1 MKQIRYIIIATLF
14 LVISGCNK
22 SEQPQTNDTEQQRT
36 ESTTPEEN
44 AKPTEDNN
52 QETQA
57 SDQPKTENADNALPQ
72 NDGLEENP
80 ALDETT
86 DTFPEIKTTVTHV
99 EKPWGSIQR
108 TTLHWYDDIEVF
120 HEIPVFKEDSPAI
133 KKINDVM
140 MNVNQNFFTRS
151 NLSGAWEYES
161 EHHKHADAAND
172 QYTFTY
178 NAEVTEY
185 SEKYI
190 SITLNMQWYMG
201 GVNDY
206 GSKNYTFDRSTG
218 DPIQLKDFYKKSDDE
233 IKKMVIDA
241 VKSDVDDP
249 TLIEWDLLN
258 KKNEFS
264 FYLKDGIPHVT
275 FAKYEIAVGAAGA
288 FDIPLK

>member
-1 MKQIRYIIIATLF
+1 
-14 LVISGCNK
+14 
-22 SEQPQTNDTEQQRT
+22 
-36 ESTTPEEN
+36 
-44 AKPTEDNN
+44 
-52 QETQA
+52 
-57 SDQPKTENADNALPQ
+57 
-72 NDGLEENP
+72 
-80 ALDETT
+80 
-86 DTFPEIKTTVTHV
+86 
-99 EKPWGSIQR
+99 
-108 TTLHWYDDIEVF
+108 
-120 HEIPVFKEDSPAI
+120 
-133 KKINDVM
+133 
-140 MNVNQNFFTRS
+140 
-151 NLSGAWEYES
+151 
-161 EHHKHADAAND
+161 
-172 QYTFTY
+172 
-178 NAEVTEY
+178 
-185 SEKYI
+185 
-190 SITLNMQWYMG
+190 MG